1 MEKKYIAKFALVFY
15 GFLVLGNMITTFFIS
30 YRISLFA
37 RAYFIVFNSFLF
49 SRVFVENTKLRTT
62 CASIFFTS
70 IFVEEFVHYIDE
82 LLPNNKKY

>member
-1 MEKKYIAKFALVFY
+1 MDKQCISKFALVFY